1 MEAQHGGANASGAQ
15 HDRVQDGGFLATSP
29 FGQFCDH
36 AAGVLLG
43 NSRSVT
49 FIMAL
54 INSSI
59 QILIYVFSLSTI
71 INNYDPELHKNNY
84 PQVGLHLFM
93 LAYNVTSPIVC
104 ARAPIVCTAVPDAP
118 PGLLQLHGLPL
129 PVHRGNELGGAAPV
143 PLHLP
148 LLLPT
153 LHKRAAQF
161 T

>member
-1 MEAQHGGANASGAQ
+1 VPEGHEQAEKLRGDVEAQHGGANASGAQ

-84 PQVGLHLFM
+84 PQVGF
-93 LAYNVTSPIVC
+93 A
-104 ARAPIVCTAVPDAP
+104 
-118 PGLLQLHGLPL
+118 
-129 PVHRGNELGGAAPV
+129 
-143 PLHLP
+143 PLHARVQRDL
-148 LLLPT
+148 T
-153 LHKRAAQF
+153 YCVCVRARVYCS